1 METNYQV
8 AQKVNEQFFMRK
20 LRNELALQQW
30 DHFQKA
36 LNEFRPIRIN
46 LDGIPGHSRILLLR
60 EIIQA
65 IGEKFIEKK
74 LKVIV
79 IYIINGISIEYLHSP
94 AIMGAPGNVYCPEM
108 GEYQSRIKPMLQEIT
123 TSAGYVLFEA

>member
-1 METNYQV
+1 MEQKTNYQV
-8 AQKVNEQFFMRK
+8 AQKVNEQFFMRE
-20 LRNELALQQW
+20 LLNEQALQQW

-36 LNEFRPIRIN
+36 LIGFRPIRID

-60 EIIQA
+60 KIIQY
-65 IGEKFIEKK
+65 IGETFTEKK

-79 IYIINGISIEYLHSP
+79 IYIINGVSIEYIHSP

-108 GEYQSRIKPMLQEIT
+108 GEYQSRIKPMMQEIT
-123 TSAGYVLFEA
+123 TSEGYVLF